1 LVASCV
7 FKDYVDESTT
17 YHQKNVGWYNNLEHL
32 EKIEECC
39 VHDTNHEGFNHN
51 SLNWSLHLLSMYI
64 IKMSKTPII
73 IGVLALMVCSS
84 SSAAA
89 YFMMGDEETSNTT
102 RPSSTGPSSTG
113 PSPGPSSTPPPSYKP
128 AVITNAPPTNDY
140 RYTTYKSC
148 IPDEQ
153 DITNETIFAEKIDG
167 AVLNLDGMEEIKGVG
182 YPGIGSMVVH
192 NLSIKGSYKIGE
204 KDYTI
209 DEGVGHKLIKFCQDD
224 GTKATKYDFVMNF

>member
-1 LVASCV
+1 M
-7 FKDYVDESTT
+7 DESTT

-89 YFMMGDEETSNTT
+89 YFMMGDE
-102 RPSSTGPSSTG
+102 
-113 PSPGPSSTPPPSYKP
+113 
-128 AVITNAPPTNDY
+128 
-140 RYTTYKSC
+140 
-148 IPDEQ
+148 
-153 DITNETIFAEKIDG
+153 
-167 AVLNLDGMEEIKGVG
+167 
-182 YPGIGSMVVH
+182 
-192 NLSIKGSYKIGE
+192 
-204 KDYTI
+204 
-209 DEGVGHKLIKFCQDD
+209 
-224 GTKATKYDFVMNF
+224 